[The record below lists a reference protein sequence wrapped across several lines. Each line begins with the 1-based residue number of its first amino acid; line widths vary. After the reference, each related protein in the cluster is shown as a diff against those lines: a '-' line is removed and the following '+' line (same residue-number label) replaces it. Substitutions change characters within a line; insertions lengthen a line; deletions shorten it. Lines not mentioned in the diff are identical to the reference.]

1 MNKYSND
8 LVWPD
13 ARLQRI
19 ITVSPDR
26 VPTYNSLEM
35 VFGTHGVIFGFL
47 FCLIFPILSWSYWS
61 DNQIKCIF
69 AQILEYSFRVNFDL
83 HSCISRSSHM
93 IGVTWFI
100 FIISSLSSRPIYFL
114 LGSGWIIK
122 TILEHVR
129 IWNMTFCWLFC
140 IHDIITSRNL
150 IFGPISGMVK

>member
-1 MNKYSND
+1 MSLESLECASPCLRASQYHPIDYCIGNSFCNA
-8 LVWPD
+8 W
-13 ARLQRI
+13 RQFRI
-19 ITVSPDR
+19 IIR
-26 VPTYNSLEM
+26 LK
-35 VFGTHGVIFGFL
+35 IFS
-47 FCLIFPILSWSYWS
+47 ILSWSYWS

-83 HSCISRSSHM
+83 HSCFSRSSHM
-93 IGVTWFI
+93 IEVTWFI